1 MAAEIRVAEDLHA
14 AAAEG
19 ADLFFWL
26 AEDAIAQRGRCMV
39 ALSGGSTPQALHARL
54 AAAPQM
60 TRLREATEFFFGD
73 ERCVGPDDPESNYG
87 MARASL
93 FAPARIPEERVHRMP
108 GEADPE
114 DGARRYEGLIRDR
127 FGAAESEWPRFDVIF
142 LGLGDDGHTASLFP
156 RAPQLH
162 ERQRAVVA
170 SQSPKGVKPRI
181 TFTVPLINQARAIL
195 MLVSGTGKAR
205 AVRTALEEASVPAE
219 DCPAKLVRPVE
230 GRMIW
235 ILDEPA
241 AAGLQFSKQQ
251 VPSDEE

>member
-1 MAAEIRVAEDLHA
+1 
-14 AAAEG
+14 
-19 ADLFFWL
+19 
-26 AEDAIAQRGRCMV
+26 
-39 ALSGGSTPQALHARL
+39 LSGGSTPQTLHARL

-60 TRLREATEFFFGD
+60 TRLRQAIEFFFSD

-93 FAPARIPEERVHRMP
+93 FAPARIPDDRVHRMP

-114 DGARRYEGLIRDR
+114 DGARRYERLIRER
-127 FGAAESEWPRFDVIF
+127 FGVAGSDWPRFDVLF

-170 SQSPKGVKPRI
+170 SQSPKGVKHRI
-181 TFTVPLINQARAIL
+181 TFSVPLINQARAIL
-195 MLVSGTGKAR
+195 LLVSGSGKAG
-205 AVRTALEEASVPAE
+205 AVRTALEEASVPGE
-219 DCPAKLVRPVE
+219 DCPAKLVRPVD
-230 GRMIW
+230 GRLIW

-241 AAGLQFSKQQ
+241 AAGLQLSKQQ
-251 VPSDEE
+251 LPSDEE